1 MKRLVF
7 VVCAAAL
14 FAPAALAKGPSEASI
29 TGPGLS
35 KAITFKGMDDAS
47 KLTEYTGVFP
57 AAFGQSPDPMLKG
70 RPAGK
75 LGQKYTIR
83 YLVPGPNSQTFHL
96 SQDVY
101 PYARAGAVTYMKPGQ
116 AIFDSKT
123 IGGWYPAGSALKD
136 FLIRAGLP
144 GTAPRSSSGTN
155 FALVAGIGI
164 PGALVL
170 AGAALLVARR
180 RSRA

>member
-1 MKRLVF
+1 MKRLLF
-7 VVCAAAL
+7 VLCAAAL
-14 FAPAALAKGPSEASI
+14 LAPAALAKGPSEASI

-35 KAITFKGMDDAS
+35 KPITFKGMDDAS

-70 RPAGK
+70 RPAGR
-75 LGQKYTIR
+75 LGRKYTIS
-83 YLVPGPNSQTFHL
+83 YVVPGPNSQTFHL

-101 PYARAGAVTYMKPGQ
+101 PYARGGAVTYMKPGQ
-116 AIFDSKT
+116 AIFDSRT

-144 GTAPRSSSGTN
+144 GTAPRASSGTN

>member
-1 MKRLVF
+1 MKRLLF
-7 VVCAAAL
+7 VLCAAAL
-14 FAPAALAKGPSEASI
+14 LAPAALGKGPSEASI

-35 KAITFKGMDDAS
+35 KPITFKGMDDAS

-70 RPAGK
+70 RPAGR
-75 LGQKYTIR
+75 LGQKYTII
-83 YLVPGPNSQTFHL
+83 YVVPGPNSQTFHL

-101 PYARAGAVTYMKPGQ
+101 PYARGGAVTYMKPGQ
-116 AIFDSKT
+116 AIFDSRT

-144 GTAPRSSSGTN
+144 GTAPRASSGTN

-164 PGALVL
+164 PGAFVL
-170 AGAALLVARR
+170 LGTALLVMRR